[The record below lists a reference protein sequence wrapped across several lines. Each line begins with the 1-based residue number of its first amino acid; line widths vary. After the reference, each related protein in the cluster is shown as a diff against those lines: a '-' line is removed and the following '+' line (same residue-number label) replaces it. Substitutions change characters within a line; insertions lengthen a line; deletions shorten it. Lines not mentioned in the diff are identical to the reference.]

1 MSETRAAILLVD
13 DAPTKLTALEAA
25 LGALDAEVI
34 TAQSGYQAL
43 KLLKDHNF
51 AVILLDVT
59 MPILDG
65 FETAALIRQRPGYE
79 QVPIIFVTGL
89 NTSYSDIY
97 QGYDLGAVDYIFTPV
112 APQVLKT
119 KVGVFVELWRKSKL
133 LEEESALARA
143 RAKQVEDINEELET
157 FCYSIAHDLRA
168 PLRAMNGLAEC
179 LIQDHSD
186 RLEEVARD
194 YTKRIGAAA
203 QRMDALIHDLLEYS
217 RISRA
222 ELKLEPVDTESVLK
236 EVLAQLERQLTE
248 RHAKVVIAPALPKIV
263 AHRTVLSQVLSNLI
277 SNAVKFVEPAVL
289 PLVRIGA
296 EVRADRVRVWTEDNG
311 IGIAQEYQEKIF
323 RPFERLH
330 DEATYSGTGIG
341 LAIVRKGIERMG
353 GRVGV
358 ESQVGHGSRFWIE
371 LAPANL

>member
-1 MSETRAAILLVD
+1 
-13 DAPTKLTALEAA
+13 
-25 LGALDAEVI
+25 
-34 TAQSGYQAL
+34 
-43 KLLKDHNF
+43 
-51 AVILLDVT
+51 
-59 MPILDG
+59 
-65 FETAALIRQRPGYE
+65 
-79 QVPIIFVTGL
+79 
-89 NTSYSDIY
+89 
-97 QGYDLGAVDYIFTPV
+97 
-112 APQVLKT
+112 
-119 KVGVFVELWRKSKL
+119 SKL
-133 LEEESALARA
+133 LEEESALARG
-143 RAKQVEDINEELET
+143 RDKQVEDINEELET

-296 EVRADRVRVWTEDNG
+296 EVRADRRSEEHT
-311 IGIAQEYQEKIF
+311 
-323 RPFERLH
+323 
-330 DEATYSGTGIG
+330 S
-341 LAIVRKGIERMG
+341 
-353 GRVGV
+353 
-358 ESQVGHGSRFWIE
+358 E
-371 LAPANL
+371 LQSPDHLV